1 VQLDVSSQVVTL
13 LIVKMRVPLE
23 INKSLY
29 NFIPSVKNAYSFV
42 IFFLCLF
49 CLSCKKKPNLDV
61 DPAIPADVYVAFSNT
76 YKPYGQYWK
85 NGEIINLA
93 TPNDFA
99 STKAIFVSG
108 NDIHVV
114 GDASAKTNIIYSSSI
129 GQYWKN
135 GVVSN
140 VENGIPAKLLYDVVV
155 SEGDVYICGDGL
167 NIRKNELQAAYWK
180 NGVAVP
186 LDEANLRISR
196 ARGICVDGKDVYV
209 AGSLNFQNTT
219 AVYWKNGVVVT
230 LGNPLN
236 TSYANSVTVSGKDIY
251 VAGGEGVNIGGT
263 ASGRA
268 RYWKN
273 GVGTFLTNGLEFDSE
288 VVDIAVS
295 GKDVYCV
302 GNLQYYDNTR
312 AAKLWKNGVSQN
324 LPGAIRVSSVFVF
337 NKDVYVA
344 GEGLDNAVKSPM
356 YWKNGVPVPLPNDSN
371 GRFISSIFVKNP

>member
-1 VQLDVSSQVVTL
+1 MQLDISRQVVTL

-23 INKSLY
+23 LNKSSY

-49 CLSCKKKPNLDV
+49 CLSCKKKPTLEV
-61 DPAIPADVYVAFSNT
+61 DPVIPDVYVAFSNT
-76 YKPYGQYWK
+76 FKPYGLYWK
-85 NGEIINLA
+85 NGEIVNLA
-93 TPNDFA
+93 ALNNFV
-99 STKAIFVSG
+99 STRAIFVSG
-108 NDIHVV
+108 NDIYVV
-114 GDASAKTNIIYSSSI
+114 GNA

-140 VENGIPAKLLYDVVV
+140 FENDIPAELFYDIVV
-155 SEGDVYICGDGL
+155 SEGDVHICGDGL

-186 LDEANLRISR
+186 LDEANLRISH
-196 ARGICVDGKDVYV
+196 ARGIFVAGKDVYV
-209 AGSLNFQNTT
+209 AGSLNFQNET

-230 LGNPLN
+230 LGDPLN
-236 TSYANSVTVSGKDIY
+236 ISYANSVAVSGKDVY
-251 VAGGEGVNIGGT
+251 VAGSEGVIIGPR
-263 ASGRA
+263 ANGRA

-273 GVGTFLTNGLEFDSE
+273 GVGMFLTNGLEFGSE
-288 VVDIAVS
+288 IVDIAVS

-312 AAKLWKNGVSQN
+312 EAKLWKNGELQN
-324 LPGAIRVSSVFVF
+324 LPGAVRVSSVFVF

-344 GEGLDNAVKSPM
+344 GEGLDNDVKTPM
-356 YWKNGVPVPLPNDSN
+356 YWKNGIPVVLPNDSN
-371 GRFISSIFVKNP
+371 GRFASSIFVKKP